1 MEERESTTQ
10 SPTRRILIVDDEP
23 GVRESVRML
32 LKDAYEPV
40 LAASGPE
47 ALSHLAAGPFDVAL
61 LDIVMPGIDGLQLLE
76 EIRARHPTL
85 PVVMLTAT
93 RTVKTAVDA
102 MKHGAFDYLTKPFE
116 VEELRLVLDKA
127 TRNAALVRE
136 VEALRTEVGRRY
148 QLDNVV
154 GSSPGMQAAFKTVLT
169 VAPLKTTVLITGES
183 GTGKELVAKA
193 IHYGSPRARKPLV
206 TLNCAAIPETLLES
220 ELFGHERGSF
230 TDAHAKKLGQF
241 ELAHEGTLF
250 LDEVG
255 EMGAATQAKLLR
267 VLESGEFLRVGG
279 QRPVRVDVR
288 IIAATN
294 RDLAAAQRD
303 GAFRADL
310 YYRLNVVTVHLP
322 PLRERHEQLA
332 PLLRHFIR
340 VKSAGMGVPEKTIR
354 PDAVDAL
361 LRYGWPGNVR
371 ELENLI
377 ERVLALSEGPAV
389 TLDDLPAPVRQN
401 DGWTPASVR
410 DAVLGGRTSIGRAV
424 DEFERDLILEALQ
437 RTDYNQ
443 TRAAELLGTTRRI
456 LKYRMDK
463 LGIDALDRAA
473 AADGAPRA
481 GNAPGGSPRPNG
493 APRPH
498 DVVRNGGRLHLDR

>member
-1 MEERESTTQ
+1 VQEGEKAAKRV
-10 SPTRRILIVDDEP
+10 LIVDDEP

-40 LAASGPE
+40 AVASAPE
-47 ALSHLAAGPFDVAL
+47 AFRQLGAGPVDVVL

-93 RTVKTAVDA
+93 KTVKTAVVA
-102 MKHGAFDYLTKPFE
+102 MKLGAFDYLTKPFD
-116 VEELRLVLDKA
+116 VEELRLILDKA
-127 TRNAALVRE
+127 TERAALVRE

-148 QLDNVV
+148 HVDNIV
-154 GSSPGMQAAFKTVLT
+154 GQSAGMQEAFKTVLT
-169 VAPLKTTVLITGES
+169 VAPLRTTVLVTGES
-183 GTGKELVAKA
+183 GTGKELIAKA

-206 TLNCAAIPETLLES
+206 TLNCAAIPEALLES
-220 ELFGHERGSF
+220 ELFGHEKGSF
-230 TDAHAKKLGQF
+230 TDAHTKKLGQF

-250 LDEVG
+250 LDEIG
-255 EMGAATQAKLLR
+255 EMGASTQAKLLR

-294 RDLAAAQRD
+294 RDLSVAIRD
-303 GAFRADL
+303 GSFRPDL
-310 YYRLNVVTVHLP
+310 YYRLNVVSVHLP
-322 PLRERHEQLA
+322 PLRERHEDLA
-332 PLLRHFIR
+332 PLIRHF
-340 VKSAGMGVPEKTIR
+340 VAAKSRAMGVPEKPIR

-377 ERVLALSEGPAV
+377 ERVLVLSEGPAV
-389 TLDDLPAPVRQN
+389 TIDDLPEPVRGN
-401 DGWTPASVR
+401 DGWTPGSVR
-410 DAVLGGRTSIGRAV
+410 EAVLGGRKSLGIAV
-424 DEFERDLILEALQ
+424 DEFERDLILEALR
-437 RTDYNQ
+437 RTDFNQ
-443 TRAAELLGTTRRI
+443 TRAAERLGTTRRI

-463 LGIDALDRAA
+463 LGIDAPERHQLHV
-473 AADGAPRA
+473 
-481 GNAPGGSPRPNG
+481 
-493 APRPH
+493 PH
-498 DVVRNGGRLHLDR
+498 RNGGTRPHLDR